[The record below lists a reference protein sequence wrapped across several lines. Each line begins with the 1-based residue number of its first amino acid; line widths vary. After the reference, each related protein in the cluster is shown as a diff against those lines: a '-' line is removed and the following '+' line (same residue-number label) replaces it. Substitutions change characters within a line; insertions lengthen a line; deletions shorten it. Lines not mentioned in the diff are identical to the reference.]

1 MKFKNYPNFLVPIE
15 VAIKLK
21 EIGFDAYTQNKT
33 TEDMLECSRVK
44 DDSKIYCNSE
54 VLKDNQ
60 SFCYNLFKGGIAI
73 PTYEQAFDWFRSKGI
88 VSWIEHDGERDEYY
102 IKVTVDRFIRLMKCP
117 KGYTDY
123 NCAKKDLLNLL
134 IKIYCEE
141 KITKTNE

>member
-21 EIGFDAYTQNKT
+21 EIGFDSYTQNKT

-60 SFCYNLFKGGIAI
+60 SFCYNLFKRGIAI
-73 PTYEQAFDWFRSKGI
+73 PTYEQAFDWFRSKRI

-102 IKVTVDRFIRLMKCP
+102 IKVTVDRFIHHIRCP
-117 KGYTDY
+117 KGYTDH
-123 NCAKKDLLNLL
+123 NSAKKDLLNLL
-134 IKIYCEE
+134 IEIYCKE